1 MRERK
6 DKVWG
11 ICWTGDDMEV
21 RKDEIVETFLRR
33 RPQAVRVFLRHRMA
47 CPGCDLAP
55 FETLEEVARIYRL
68 PLEAF
73 LRELAQEGN
82 DEHREL
88 PAG

>member
-1 MRERK
+1 
-6 DKVWG
+6 
-11 ICWTGDDMEV
+11 MEKV
-21 RKDEIVETFLRR
+21 RKDETVEAFLRL

-68 PLEAF
+68 PLETF
-73 LRELAQEGN
+73 LRELAEEGN
-82 DEHREL
+82 HGHREL